1 MTEGLGVAGRSGNS
15 ALLSIGPVPRAPSV
29 MSNGKNSKLSRCD
42 LIDDA
47 VREPPKEISPTSTTK
62 FRSEQGIRQHEVGS
76 SFELGH
82 KRETEFDVCLQCIE
96 RSGVMEFGEG
106 RRCND
111 KLHFSA
117 ART

>member
-1 MTEGLGVAGRSGNS
+1 
-15 ALLSIGPVPRAPSV
+15 
-29 MSNGKNSKLSRCD
+29 MSNGKNSKLCRCD

-47 VREPPKEISPTSTTK
+47 VREPPKKISPTSTTK
-62 FRSEQGIRQHEVGS
+62 FCSEQGIRQHEIGS

-96 RSGVMEFGEG
+96 RSGVMELGERG
-106 RRCND
+106 RRND
-111 KLHFSA
+111 KPHFSV